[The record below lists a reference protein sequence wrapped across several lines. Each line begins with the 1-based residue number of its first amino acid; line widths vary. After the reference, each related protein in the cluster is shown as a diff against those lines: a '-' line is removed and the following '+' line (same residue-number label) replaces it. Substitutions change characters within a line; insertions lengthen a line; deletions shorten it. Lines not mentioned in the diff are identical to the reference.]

1 MRLKHYTA
9 PIDFAAAFTDLT
21 AKSTKLSL
29 IDTHQIISSVISAT
43 SYCHANNV
51 IVRNL
56 TADNI
61 MVKSNGSGAFDVMI
75 CDFSL
80 AVPSVG
86 SFQALCDHTLFEWSD
101 VPYMAPEAL
110 LGHPYST
117 SMDVWSIGVLL
128 YMMVSGELPFES
140 DDDKELVNSIKHAS
154 FEFHVRNPVWEGKNE
169 KVKNLI
175 GELLVANPSGRPTA
189 KDVLKNPWLLC

>member
-1 MRLKHYTA
+1 MRLKHY
-9 PIDFAAAFTDLT
+9 IDLP
-21 AKSTKLSL
+21 AKSTKLTL
-29 IDTHQIISSVISAT
+29 ADTRKIIRSVISAT
-43 SYCHANNV
+43 SYCHENNV

-61 MVKSNGSGAFDVMI
+61 MVKSSSSGNFEVMI

-80 AVPSVG
+80 AVPIG
-86 SFQALCDHTLFEWSD
+86 STKVLCDHALFEWTD

-117 SMDVWSIGVLL
+117 SMDVWSIGVML

-140 DDDKELVNSIKHAS
+140 EDDKELVAKIASASLNFPVSNPIWCPENDRIKYLIS
-154 FEFHVRNPVWEGKNE
+154 DLLKVNPTERPVWKEIMKSPF
-169 KVKNLI
+169 VMI
-175 GELLVANPSGRPTA
+175 G
-189 KDVLKNPWLLC
+189 